1 VSQVNRATSETLRQ
15 QATQEGLVP
24 LKNWIKSALDRVI
37 QVCMNEPGLEFV
49 WVGDDAVDPL
59 EQAQPPESPRPTE
72 SAPGTPTEFSLEE
85 IANGKFPGV
94 AKSLGD
100 PRTMP
105 ASDDPGSEAD
115 KFIRGLT
122 TGRAYA
128 PVKTDLDA
136 QGGYVIQLDDGTY
149 ITYPPPGVSSED
161 PDPTTASVDI
171 NSPQIRAMNSG
182 KRLKFKFPKK

>member
-1 VSQVNRATSETLRQ
+1 
-15 QATQEGLVP
+15 
-24 LKNWIKSALDRVI
+24 
-37 QVCMNEPGLEFV
+37 
-49 WVGDDAVDPL
+49 
-59 EQAQPPESPRPTE
+59 
-72 SAPGTPTEFSLEE
+72 
-85 IANGKFPGV
+85 
-94 AKSLGD
+94 
-100 PRTMP
+100 MP